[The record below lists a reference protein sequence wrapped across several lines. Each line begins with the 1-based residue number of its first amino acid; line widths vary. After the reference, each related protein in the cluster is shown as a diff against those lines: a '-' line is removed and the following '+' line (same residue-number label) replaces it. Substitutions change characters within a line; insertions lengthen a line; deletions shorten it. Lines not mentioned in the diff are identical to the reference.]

1 MLSQIS
7 KGQTTSHIYPVDW
20 NMESFDLGPCTV
32 FIGKVLDQAYR
43 DFVFH
48 PFAITFSSSAEEQ
61 YPGFALSALFLFE
74 PAALMSLR
82 HCRVS
87 LIKRMLNGLSNIL
100 KRETHVGRQESKT
113 ADQGGGALNLSDE

>member
-1 MLSQIS
+1 V
-7 KGQTTSHIYPVDW
+7 KPRRTSTRLIGTWSRSTSAHALF
-20 NMESFDLGPCTV
+20 SS
-32 FIGKVLDQAYR
+32 GKVLDQAYR

-82 HCRVS
+82 HCRLSFV
-87 LIKRMLNGLSNIL
+87 KRMLYGFSNIL
-100 KRETHVGRQESKT
+100 KPETRGGMTRIQE
-113 ADQGGGALNLSDE
+113 